1 MSFATL
7 LEAVII
13 KPDSFDDLSYLLLL
27 QIAASKRGHLC
38 TRVAI
43 PSEVPQQ
50 LISLV
55 AFSFIV

>member
-1 MSFATL
+1 VSFATL

-13 KPDSFDDLSYLLLL
+13 KLDSFDDLSYLLL

-43 PSEVPQQ
+43 PSEVLQQ
-50 LISLV
+50 LISPV